1 MSGSICVENQ
11 YFTFV
16 CLSEEQQP
24 RTVRLLTHFETRNH
38 EIFIK
43 IPCAAFKNY
52 HQNLISF
59 FVKLENVFFS
69 GLQVL
74 AFLLLLFSIRKVE
87 AKYFRNGFVRQFH
100 VCERKRKNILDGSG
114 WRMCRCLFQSAL
126 VRCVH
131 DNKFWWGSCVAIVYT
146 M

>member
-59 FVKLENVFFS
+59 FVKLENVFFQGS
-69 GLQVL
+69 K
-74 AFLLLLFSIRKVE
+74 FSHF
-87 AKYFRNGFVRQFH
+87 YYY
-100 VCERKRKNILDGSG
+100 C
-114 WRMCRCLFQSAL
+114 FQSARWKQNIFAMVL
-126 VRCVH
+126 LGNFTFGSE
-131 DNKFWWGSCVAIVYT
+131 NKKYSRWKWMENVPLFVPISISALRS
-146 M
+146 